1 MSELKIIVE
10 GGTDK
15 KFITDY
21 VLHAFGRTLHE
32 NEFIIARGNLLSQ
45 PANANTIQINSTAGG
60 ENILIFDAD
69 NDLEETKLRVNSEIE
84 QFNLEIHS
92 QFFFPNNEQAGNLET
107 LLRHIINPDRLSIIE
122 CIENYGECVKAHDI
136 PELKAFDDK
145 RMFYIYFDTF
155 LIKNERGKKEEA
167 RDYTEPLL
175 WDLDSEYLTPLYD
188 FLQPYFSE

>member
-21 VLHAFGRTLHE
+21 VLHAFGRTLGE
-32 NEFIIARGNLLSQ
+32 DEFIIARGNLLSQ
-45 PANANTIQINSTAGG
+45 PAKANTIQRNSIAGG

-69 NDLEETKLRVNSEIE
+69 NDLEKTKLRVNSEIR
-84 QFNLEIHS
+84 QFKLKIQS

-107 LLRHIINPDRLSIIE
+107 LLRQIINPDRLSIIE
-122 CIENYGECVKAHDI
+122 CIKNYGECVKAHDI
-136 PELKAFDDK
+136 PELKAFNDK

-175 WDLDSEYLTPLYD
+175 WNLDSEYLRPLYN
-188 FLQPYFSE
+188 FLQPYFGE